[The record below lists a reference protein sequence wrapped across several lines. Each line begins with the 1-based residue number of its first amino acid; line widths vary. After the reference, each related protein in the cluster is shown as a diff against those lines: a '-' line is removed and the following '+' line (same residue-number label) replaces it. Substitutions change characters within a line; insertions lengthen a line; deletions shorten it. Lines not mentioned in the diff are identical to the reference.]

1 MHREPV
7 LGNAARAIT
16 WSAPTSW
23 LLFFLHLSGMA
34 GFCFALLLIYTL
46 KLFFAVAPGVKG
58 NQGERRRGISLFHV
72 PSCRGGL
79 EGMVRLRFLIVYAP
93 WFGTEVII
101 TVLLLLLLSPD
112 IGSCAQSSSVHGVND
127 ARRED
132 ACQLLCGRYEE
143 TALAKE
149 KTTKTVIH

>member
-1 MHREPV
+1 M
-7 LGNAARAIT
+7 
-16 WSAPTSW
+16 
-23 LLFFLHLSGMA
+23 FL
-34 GFCFALLLIYTL
+34 
-46 KLFFAVAPGVKG
+46 
-58 NQGERRRGISLFHV
+58 R
-72 PSCRGGL
+72 
-79 EGMVRLRFLIVYAP
+79 MVRLRFLIVYAP

-149 KTTKTVIH
+149 KTTKTGEKYYCTYIHSDGLQSPHLNGLISSSRHAEWEAYA